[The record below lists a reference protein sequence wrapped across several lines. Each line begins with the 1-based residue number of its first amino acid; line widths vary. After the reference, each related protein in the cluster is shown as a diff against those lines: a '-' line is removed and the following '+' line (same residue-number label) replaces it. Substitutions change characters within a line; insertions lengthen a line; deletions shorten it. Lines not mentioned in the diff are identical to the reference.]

1 MNQNNNDKDN
11 FDRIY
16 FFKLIKESKPKYI
29 YLFIGIIFFIM
40 TSSIQVYLP
49 TTIGKLINNFT
60 SGLNYKTVVIISV
73 LIIASAFFSII
84 GGTILGVFGEDT
96 IKKLRNLLL
105 KKLVLYKT
113 SYFDTIKS
121 GELTSHISSDTL
133 QIKQV
138 LSENIPQSIASVI
151 TIIGTVYMMIRT
163 DWQMTLII
171 FLTIPILI
179 IIIFPIMTFGSKIG
193 NSRQERLAQ
202 FNGVTNEIIS
212 KMRLIK
218 SSNAEQQAFENAQI
232 KVDELYHIG
241 KKEALFDAII
251 QPVAMMVFISS
262 ILGII
267 AYGLNRIASGEMK
280 LGVLF
285 SFLMYLFNLIGSLPS
300 ISAFLSEISK
310 VSGAT
315 KRIHELLLREEEK
328 LNNGIHF
335 NIDNKVLNITHMN
348 FSYSNNPKELTLKDI
363 SFKAYPNQTIAFVGP
378 SGSGKST
385 IFSILERFYEPIS
398 GIVCFDNQ
406 NILDMDLEYYRR
418 QIGFVS
424 QEIGIISGTIRS
436 NLTFGLNRVVTEQE
450 IWSVLELSYA
460 TQFVKKMPL
469 QLDTVIGEQG
479 INLSSGQRQRL
490 AIARAFLRNPKILML
505 DEATANLDS
514 ESEVK
519 IQEALT
525 NLMKGRTT
533 LVIAHRLSTI
543 IDSDCIYFVEDG
555 RITGSGSHKFLVE
568 THSLYKKYVDEQFKL
583 NT

>member
-1 MNQNNNDKDN
+1 MSHNN

-16 FFKLIKESKPKYI
+16 FLRLIKESKPKYI
-29 YLFIGIIFFIM
+29 YLFMGIIFLVL

-49 TTIGKLINNFT
+49 TIVGKLVNNFT
-60 SGLNYKTVVIISV
+60 NGLNYRTVTIISV
-73 LIIASAFFSII
+73 LIITSAFFSII
-84 GGTILGVFGEDT
+84 GGTILGIFGEDI
-96 IKKLRNLLL
+96 IKKLRSLLL
-105 KKLVLYKT
+105 KKLVLYKI

-138 LSENIPQSIASVI
+138 LSENIPQSIASII
-151 TIIGTVYMMIRT
+151 TIMGTIYMMIRT
-163 DWQMTLII
+163 DWHMTLII

-193 NSRQERLAQ
+193 NSRQEGVAQ
-202 FNGVTNEIIS
+202 FSGITNEIIS
-212 KMRLIK
+212 KIRLIK
-218 SSNAEQQAFENAQI
+218 TSNAERRAFENAQI
-232 KVDELYHIG
+232 KVDELYYIG
-241 KKEALFDAII
+241 KKEALFDAIV
-251 QPVAMMVFISS
+251 QPVSMMIFLSS
-262 ILGII
+262 IFGII
-267 AYGLNRIASGEMK
+267 TYGLNRISSGEMK

-310 VSGAT
+310 ASGAT
-315 KRIHELLLREEEK
+315 KRIQELLLKEEE
-328 LNNGIHF
+328 NFSNRTHF
-335 NIDNKVLNITHMN
+335 NIDNKVLNVTHMN
-348 FSYSNNPKELTLKDI
+348 FSYSNNPKEFSLKDI
-363 SFKAYPNQTIAFVGP
+363 SFKAHPNKTIAFVGP

-385 IFSILERFYEPIS
+385 IFSLLERFYEPTS
-398 GIVCFDNQ
+398 GTICFDKQ
-406 NILDMDLEYYRR
+406 NILDIDLEYYRR

-424 QEIGIISGTIRS
+424 QETGIMSGTIRS
-436 NLTFGLNRVVTEQE
+436 NLTFGLNRVVTEKE

-469 QLDTVIGEQG
+469 QLDTEIGEQG
-479 INLSSGQRQRL
+479 INLSGGQRQRL

-525 NLMKGRTT
+525 NLMKNRTT
-533 LVIAHRLSTI
+533 LIIAHRLSTI
-543 IDSDCIYFVEDG
+543 INSDCIYFVEDG
-555 RITGSGSHKFLVE
+555 RITGSGKHNFLVE

-583 NT
+583 NTR